1 VGQPTAAEL
10 AGASDERPPGAGGR
24 HRLAKAPH
32 WLAGAGRGLAVTG
45 RGLAAAGRWLARAVL
60 AAPPVVQGLLAL
72 AVYLAIWVF
81 TEAYPLLHDA
91 SVPQLAQGGY
101 DPNFYVWALHWW
113 PYAVG
118 HGLNPLFSDRIGAP
132 AGYDL
137 AWVTTVAPLALL
149 MTPVTL
155 TAGPIVSFNLLVA
168 VAVPLSGWG
177 AFVACRRL
185 TGKFWASL
193 AAGAAFGFSAFE
205 INHSYTGQLNL
216 SYSVLLPLAAYLMV
230 AWWDGGLGP
239 RAFTAWTALVLTVQA
254 YLFLETFADLTAV
267 LIVGFAAGAALAG
280 RAARPRVARLALLTG
295 IAYLISLVLTSP
307 LVGYALA
314 HQPPGFTRQTVTTS
328 IALNGLVVP
337 LPGHGLGLGWLAA
350 EAGRLLG
357 TPGRDGYLG
366 VPLLLLGLVLPLI
379 ARASRLARLLLLMTI
394 LVIAGALGPVLR
406 LDNDNTVFTLPW
418 SRLWSLPVATSA
430 YPSRLMVFAAL
441 ALSVAMALWLAQPG
455 RWLGPV
461 SWARWLLAGLALA
474 ALGGNIAPLN
484 FEDKTGL
491 PAFITTGAYRSY
503 IPPDGLVVVISG
515 RGNTG
520 MLWSAATD
528 SYFRL
533 AGGFINAA
541 LSVDGDLPAPVAGLM
556 SPPDTPPRNVP
567 QFQAFLRDN
576 QVTDILVEQ
585 GEGHEGRWPSL
596 LKQAGLAGR
605 ADGGVLV
612 YPVNAVPRLPS

>member
-1 VGQPTAAEL
+1 MGQPTAADL
-10 AGASDERPPGAGGR
+10 GGVSGERPLRAAGR
-24 HRLAKAPH
+24 HRLTTAAH
-32 WLAGAGRGLAVTG
+32 AV
-45 RGLAAAGRWLARAVL
+45 
-60 AAPPVVQGLLAL
+60 PPSVQGLLAL

-91 SVPQLAQGGY
+91 SVPQLAQGGF

-168 VAVPLSGWG
+168 AAVPLSGWA
-177 AFVACRRL
+177 AFALCRRL

-205 INHSYTGQLNL
+205 VNHSYTGQLNL
-216 SYSVLLPLAAYLMV
+216 SFSLLLPLAGYLMV

-254 YLFLETFADLTAV
+254 YLFLETFADLTVV
-267 LIVGFAAGAALAG
+267 LIVGFAVGAALAG

-295 IAYLISLVLTSP
+295 IAYVISLVLTSP

-314 HQPPGFTRQTVTTS
+314 HRPPGFTRETVTTS
-328 IALNGLVVP
+328 IALGGLVVP
-337 LPGHGLGLGWLAA
+337 LPGHDLGLGWLAA

-366 VPLLLLGLVLPLI
+366 VPLILLGLALPLI
-379 ARASRLARLLLLMTI
+379 ARGSKLPRFLLVMTI

-406 LDNDNTVFTLPW
+406 LDGENSLFSLPW

-441 ALSVAMALWLAQPG
+441 ALSVAMALWLARPG
-455 RWLGPV
+455 RWLAAG

-474 ALGGNIAPLN
+474 ALGGNINRLN
-484 FEDKTGL
+484 FDDKSGL
-491 PAFITTGAYRSY
+491 PAFISTGAYRSY

-515 RGNTG
+515 RGNAG
-520 MLWSAATD
+520 LLWAAATG

-556 SPPDTPPRNVP
+556 SPPGTPPRNVP
-567 QFQAFLRDN
+567 QFQAYLRDS
-576 QVTDILVEQ
+576 QVSDILVEE
-585 GEGHEGRWPSL
+585 GDGHEGRWPSL
-596 LKQAGLAGR
+596 LRQAGLAGR
-605 ADGGVLV
+605 PDGGVVV
-612 YPVNAVPRLPS
+612 YPVNAVPRLHS

>member
-1 VGQPTAAEL
+1 MGQPTAAGL
-10 AGASDERPPGAGGR
+10 AGSSGERPAAPAAGR
-24 HRLAKAPH
+24 HRLATAS
-32 WLAGAGRGLAVTG
+32 RV
-45 RGLAAAGRWLARAVL
+45 V
-60 AAPPVVQGLLAL
+60 PPAVQGLLAL

-101 DPNFYVWALHWW
+101 DPNFYIWALHWW

-118 HGLNPLFSDRIGAP
+118 HGLNPLFSSQIGAP

-155 TAGPIVSFNLLVA
+155 AAGPVVSFNLLVA
-168 VAVPLSGWG
+168 AAVPLSGWG
-177 AFVACRRL
+177 AFVLCRRL

-193 AAGAAFGFSAFE
+193 AGGAAFGFSAFE

-216 SYSVLLPLAAYLMV
+216 SVSVLLPLAGYLMV
-230 AWWDGGLGP
+230 RWWDGGLGA
-239 RAFTAWTALVLTVQA
+239 RAFTAWTALALTVQA
-254 YLFLETFADLTAV
+254 YLFLETFADLTVV
-267 LIVGFAAGAALAG
+267 LILGFAVGAALAG

-295 IAYLISLVLTSP
+295 IAYLISLVLSSP

-314 HQPPGFTRQTVTTS
+314 HRPPGFTRETVTTS
-328 IALNGLVVP
+328 IGLNGLVVP
-337 LPGHGLGLGWLAA
+337 LPGHDLGLGWLAA

-366 VPLLLLGLVLPLI
+366 VPLILLGLALPLV
-379 ARASRLARLLLLMTI
+379 ARAGRGGASKLARFLLVMTV
-394 LVIAGALGPVLR
+394 LVILGALGPVLR
-406 LDNDNTVFTLPW
+406 LDNVNSVFTLPW
-418 SRLWSLPVATSA
+418 SGLWGLPVATSA

-441 ALSVAMALWLAQPG
+441 ALSVAMAVWLALPG
-455 RWLGPV
+455 RWPGPA

-474 ALGGNIAPLN
+474 ALGGNIGRLDTADN
-484 FEDKTGL
+484 SGL
-491 PAFITTGAYRSY
+491 PVFITSGEYRSY

-515 RGNTG
+515 RGNAG
-520 MLWSAATD
+520 LLWAAATG

-541 LSVDGDLPAPVAGLM
+541 LSTGGDLPAPVAGLM
-556 SPPDTPPRNVP
+556 SPPLTPPRDVP
-567 QFQAFLRDN
+567 RFQAYLRDN
-576 QVTDILVEQ
+576 QITDILVE
-585 GEGHEGRWPSL
+585 EGTGHAGRWPSL
-596 LKQAGLAGR
+596 LRQSGLAGR
-605 ADGGVLV
+605 DVDGVMV
-612 YPVNAVPRLPS
+612 YPIGAVPRLGS